1 MKFKGIDPDGN
12 FYFGQIDN
20 ETLTLC
26 NATDGKTNVIR
37 IRRYVADDKNGNEVY
52 EGDTVILPKK
62 KFTFTFCND
71 FDADGSEFR
80 VPFAHEPKPFTSGA
94 LAIIISYSKLK
105 RS

>member
-12 FYFGQIDN
+12 SYFGHLDN

-26 NATDGKTNVIR
+26 NATTNTTNVIR
-37 IRRYVADDKNGNEVY
+37 IRRYVADDKDDNPVY
-52 EGDTVILPKK
+52 EGDTVILPKRTIH
-62 KFTFTFCND
+62 FPSGRT

-80 VPFAHEPKPFTSGA
+80 VPFAHELSHFTSGA
-94 LAIIISYSKLK
+94 LAIIISYSTLK